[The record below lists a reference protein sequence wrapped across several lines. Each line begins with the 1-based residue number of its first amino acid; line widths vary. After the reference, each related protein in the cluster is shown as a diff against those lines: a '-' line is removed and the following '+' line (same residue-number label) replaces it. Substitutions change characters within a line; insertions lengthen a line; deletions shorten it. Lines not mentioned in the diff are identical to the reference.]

1 MNTQTL
7 IKPLE
12 NKKTELKRK
21 RDLFLKEMDKEL
33 NLVEVS
39 IRDAVKELTG
49 ISDNNHTWI
58 VGDVFTT
65 NFWSAS
71 EVCLIRRI
79 ANGYILFT
87 RLESVRGSDTIKKD
101 FCAAEME
108 VELFLKIGKTF
119 LHHSE
124 WHVEYRV
131 AV

>member
-1 MNTQTL
+1 MNTETL

-12 NKKTELKRK
+12 NKKRQLETKKKLFLTEIDNELK
-21 RDLFLKEMDKEL
+21 
-33 NLVEVS
+33 LVDTS
-39 IRDAVKELTG
+39 IREAVKELTG

-65 NFWSAS
+65 RFFGVS

-79 ANGYILFT
+79 TNGYIVFT
-87 RLESVRGSDTIKKD
+87 RLEAIRGRDTIKKD
-101 FCAAEME
+101 YCAAEME

-124 WHVEYRV
+124 WHIEYRDV
-131 AV
+131 V